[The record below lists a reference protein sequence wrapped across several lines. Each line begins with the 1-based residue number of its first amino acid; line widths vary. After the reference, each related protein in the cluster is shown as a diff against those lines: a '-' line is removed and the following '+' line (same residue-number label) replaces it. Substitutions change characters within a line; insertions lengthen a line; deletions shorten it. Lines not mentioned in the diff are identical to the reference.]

1 MQSRKKRLKNILKKE
16 SKFNQEGE
24 SPLLEG
30 KMKNV
35 DEFTKKSIE
44 RELKIQE
51 IKGKKTFKDIWI
63 GDGWLSKNKQGTIT
77 FKPVKY

>member
-1 MQSRKKRLKNILKKE
+1 
-16 SKFNQEGE
+16 
-24 SPLLEG
+24 
-30 KMKNV
+30 MKNV

-77 FKPVKY
+77 FKPIKQRSLVVNENFKSREPFQSF

>member
-1 MQSRKKRLKNILKKE
+1 
-16 SKFNQEGE
+16 
-24 SPLLEG
+24 
-30 KMKNV
+30 MKNV

-77 FKPVKY
+77 FKPIKQRSLVVNENFKSRKPFQSF

>member
-1 MQSRKKRLKNILKKE
+1 MY
-16 SKFNQEGE
+16 
-24 SPLLEG
+24 
-30 KMKNV
+30 KNV
-35 DEFTKKSIE
+35 DEFTKNSIE